1 MRVYIIDQDGFYM
14 AFQDCQPSPLE
25 PGKFLTPKKG
35 TFSEI
40 EPSFVAGK
48 WPRIVAGKWTQVDDK
63 RGTDI
68 YKTETGAKEKCQSV
82 EIPEGYT
89 DKVPGVDDKW
99 NGSAWVLDTK
109 KRDARIAA
117 EATMARESLISA
129 KVREMA
135 EAALVADGKIG

>member
-40 EPSFVAGK
+40 EPKFTDGK
-48 WPRIVAGKWTQVDDK
+48 WPRLVDGKWKLVDDK

-68 YKTETGAKEKCQSV
+68 YDTATGNKQKCQTI
-82 EIPEGYT
+82 EIPAGFT

-99 NGSAWVLDTK
+99 DGKAWVLDTK
-109 KRDARIAA
+109 KRDERLAA
-117 EATMARESLISA
+117 EAAAAREALISA
-129 KVREMA
+129 KMREMA
-135 EAALVADGKIG
+135 EAQLVAEVKI

>member
-48 WPRIVAGKWTQVDDK
+48 WPRLVAGKWTQVDDK
-63 RGTDI
+63 RGIDI
-68 YKTETGAKEKCQSV
+68 YETATGQKQKCQTI
-82 EIPEGYT
+82 EIPAGFT
-89 DKVPGVDDKW
+89 DKEPGVDDKW
-99 NGSAWVLDTK
+99 SGSAWVLDTK
-109 KRDARIAA
+109 KRDARVAA
-117 EATMARESLISA
+117 DAAAAREALISA

-135 EAALVADGKIG
+135 EAALVADGKI

>member
-1 MRVYIIDQDGFYM
+1 MRVYIIDQDGFYL
-14 AFQDCQPSPLE
+14 AYQDCQKSPEE

-40 EPSFVAGK
+40 EPTFTAGKRPRLVAGK
-48 WPRIVAGKWTQVDDK
+48 WVQVSDK

-68 YKTETGAKEKCQSV
+68 YDTATGNKQKCQTI
-82 EIPEGYT
+82 EIPAGFT

-99 NGSAWVLDTK
+99 SGSAWVLDTK
-109 KRDARIAA
+109 KRDTRIAA
-117 EATMARESLISA
+117 DAAAAREALISA

-135 EAALVADGKIG
+135 EAALVAEGKI

>member
-14 AFQDCQPSPLE
+14 AYQDCQPSPLE

-35 TFSEI
+35 TFTEI
-40 EPSFVAGK
+40 EPVFTAGK
-48 WPRIVAGKWTQVDDK
+48 WPRLVDGKWQQVDDK

-68 YKTETGAKEKCQSV
+68 YDTATGNKRKCQTI
-82 EIPEGYT
+82 EIPAGFT

-99 NGSAWVLDTK
+99 RGSAWVLDAK

-117 EATMARESLISA
+117 EATAAREALIFA
-129 KVREMA
+129 KVWEMA
-135 EAALVADGKIG
+135 EAALVAEGKIG